1 MYEHMLTGCCISD
14 EQLVGLDTR
23 QDQVYSTITIISI
36 MAWSRMKQFLHQ
48 SPPPGLLV
56 GPPVCIS
63 KCCVMFHACTLA
75 LIQCLQSTSTLY
87 ISCTSILFVKESLKR
102 FKVFFHERKC
112 HTRHLHTRATSHNTC
127 IFYSSEFFSLY
138 ANLFNFFK
146 SFLEV
151 QNYFDTASH
160 HRFYDIWIKRKVIDV

>member
-102 FKVFFHERKC
+102 FKVGFFSWKKMSYK
-112 HTRHLHTRATSHNTC
+112 TSAHKSNLTQYMY
-127 IFYSSEFFSLY
+127 ILQFRIFFSLCK
-138 ANLFNFFK
+138 F
-146 SFLEV
+146 V
-151 QNYFDTASH
+151 
-160 HRFYDIWIKRKVIDV
+160 